1 MQKHLLLSSAICS
14 LVAVFN
20 SPQAFASEPNKP
32 KPVPQISE
40 AWSAS
45 ITPYLWL
52 ININGS
58 VYYDDTR
65 LGRANL
71 SAGTLLSHLNF
82 AGMVELEAHK
92 GRFGVMADLVY
103 SRISNQNSR
112 IRGQVDLGSKTT
124 VDQGIYTLAAT
135 YTVYNSPSAYV
146 DALAGIRIMDA
157 KFKTSINVEGTPLGL
172 TKTKNSTTTDAVVG
186 VKGRFKLGESDYF
199 VPFYLD
205 VGGGSSNT
213 QLTSQQIIGVG
224 RAFSWGDA
232 TVGFKNLYYKQKTGG
247 VSSDQNL
254 FGVLAGVTFRF

>member
-1 MQKHLLLSSAICS
+1 MQMRLPFSIALSGLITLLISTPALSSES
-14 LVAVFN
+14 SRPV
-20 SPQAFASEPNKP
+20 
-32 KPVPQISE
+32 PVPQVSE
-40 AWSAS
+40 TWSGS

-65 LGRANL
+65 LGRATL

-92 GRFGVMADLVY
+92 GKFGVMADLVY

-112 IRGQVDLGSKTT
+112 IRGQIDLGSKTT
-124 VDQGIYTLAAT
+124 VDQGIYTVAAT

-146 DALAGIRIMDA
+146 DALAGIRIMDS
-157 KFKTSINVEGTPLGL
+157 KFNTTINVEGTPLGL
-172 TKTKNSTTTDAVVG
+172 TKSKNTTITDAVVG
-186 VKGRFKLGESDYF
+186 VKGRLRFGASDYF

-205 VGGGSSNT
+205 VGGGSSDT
-213 QLTSQQIIGVG
+213 QLTSQQMIGVG

-232 TVGFKNLYYKQKTGG
+232 TVGFKNLHYKQKTNG
-247 VSSDQNL
+247 VSSEQNF